1 MGLENGWKP
10 LKPFSSL
17 SLEAGPVSK
26 PPEGAGV
33 WRPGSRKSKLGRMPQ
48 IGEPLHAPGTRR
60 GRDAEVNTPEETTGG
75 INAFLVADVRGYTTF
90 TQERGDEAAARL
102 TARFAGVVREHVEAR
117 DGSVI
122 ELRGDEALAVFRSPR
137 QAIRAAVELQAAL
150 LEATRGAPDLP
161 LPVGIGLDAGEAVPV
176 ESGFRGGAL
185 NLAARLCSEA
195 GPGEILGSQG
205 LVHLAR
211 AVEGVRYLDRG
222 ELHLKGLSDPVRVL
236 AIASEGSDV
245 AEQIR
250 SLLPTRPV
258 RPVYGGRMRF
268 CVLGPLEVDAGGG
281 PIPLGGPKQRAVL
294 AHLIIRANQLV
305 PADTLVDGIWGDEP
319 PERARNV
326 LQTYV
331 SHLRKAV
338 GRDRIQSLGPG
349 YLLRLDHAELDATRF
364 DALMRDAKKT
374 LSADPNIS
382 VDTLDDALA
391 LWRGPALADLADQP
405 SLLAEAARLDELRL
419 EAQEARVE
427 GLMASGAEAR
437 AIGELEA
444 LLGYHPWRERLWGL
458 LMLCLYR
465 DGRQAE
471 ALNAFQRAREIL
483 ADELGID
490 PSPELLR
497 LHERILKQDPG
508 LELRGE
514 PLRGYRL
521 LEKVG
526 DGPAGVVFRA
536 IQPHVERDVAVKVFH
551 ESIATDP
558 EFVRRFDSDVQ
569 AIAALEHPHI
579 APIYDYWREP
589 GRAYI
594 VSRYLRGGSLRA
606 MDERGEQPLER
617 DRVLRVIEQVS
628 LALAFAH
635 RQGIAHGNVSSSNIL
650 FDPEGNAYLGDFLI
664 RGGPAP
670 ETSEDARGLA
680 GLARHLV
687 PNDQSFGELADRA
700 EVGTSAL
707 EADAFAVAART
718 ALEPTAILAPRRA
731 EVRNPYKG
739 LRAFTEADAH
749 DFFGR
754 GALTRRLV
762 TRLSESAPGSR
773 FLAVVGPSGGGKSS
787 VVRAGLVPAIRQ
799 GAFEGHENLF
809 IAEMLPGAHPIDE
822 LEAALLRIAV
832 RPVPRLHDR
841 LDSGSRGLL
850 EVVDLIAP
858 GLADVVLVVDQFE
871 EVFTL
876 TAEERERELFL
887 EALRV
892 ATADPESRLRVIVT
906 LRADFYDRPLVYP
919 RFGELLAER
928 TEAVPPL
935 TPDELEQAIRGPVE
949 RVGVQPEPGLVA
961 EMIADV
967 AHQPGAL
974 PLLQYA
980 LTELFERRDE
990 GRLTLTAYQEVGGIT
1005 GALSTRA
1012 ERIFESTDQ
1021 QGRRA
1026 TKQTFLRLVT
1036 LGEGRQ
1042 DTRRRITRSELDALD
1057 VEREA
1062 IDRVVDTFGRHRL
1075 LTFDREPST
1084 REPTV
1089 EIAHEALLSAWGRLR
1104 AWIDDAREDLRHERG
1119 LARAAAE
1126 WRGSDADQSF
1136 LMRGARLDQLE
1147 TWAATSEL
1155 AIGGPERAYLKAS
1168 IDRRDQEQ
1176 EEEQRRREREAQ
1188 IERRSARRLRG
1199 LVAVFAAA
1207 ALIAG
1212 LLTVVAVNQSDR
1224 AEREARMA
1232 RTRELTAAAVANLEV
1247 DPELS
1252 VLLAIEAVETTRS
1265 SDGSVFPEA
1274 EEALHRAVVA
1284 SRLELEVPGVGGS
1297 LAWSPTGVFV
1307 TEGPENSG
1315 MIDIRDD
1322 ETGESVLS
1330 FHGHDGDVHD
1340 VAFSSDGSRLA
1351 STGDDGKLKV
1361 WDASTG
1367 RLVSTVSG
1375 EGGTWGPSFGADDS
1389 RVAAAW
1395 RPPGIGAPSA
1405 GEVRVFDL
1413 TTRRVVSTVRM
1424 ESPTDTALSPDGN
1437 LLAVAS
1443 DYTSAVLKE
1452 LDGVV
1457 FDLSTGEEA
1466 FRLRAPGCCSTS
1478 SFQDVSWSPDGRY
1491 VAAGSENATRVWDA
1505 GTETLRYTLPGQEGF
1520 VLGVAWSPDSSRLV
1534 TGGSDG
1540 TARVWE
1546 IRGERSRVL
1555 WSLPA
1560 QEESSGIVG
1569 VAFSPDGTRVMAGDS
1584 GISAV
1589 KIWDVGPTG
1598 DAEWAN
1604 FPAPP
1609 RGGDQLEFMP
1619 DGRRLVVASRFAPPS
1634 GARALTVWDL
1644 QTGND
1649 VRTIGPATDHF
1660 WFQSFDVSPDG
1671 SSIALGGGNRPN
1683 GFGGAAAVRAWDA
1696 TTGEELYRI
1705 GHRADVNEVSFS
1717 PEGGYLVTASWDGT
1731 AKIVDRSGR
1740 VIRVFRR
1747 DGSNVYAARFSA
1759 DGSLVAVA
1767 AHAEAEPSRVTI
1779 WDWERDVVVRTIGE
1793 SGGVAF
1799 DPTGPRLA
1807 TVGPEGLVEITDV
1820 VSGLP
1825 VAVLH
1830 GPSGGV
1836 SGDFAFSP
1844 DGSRVAV
1851 PHTDGTVRLF
1861 DAHTGEQQLV
1871 LPGFGCAVS
1880 TVAFSPD
1887 GAKLASAS
1895 QCGGV
1900 RIWALEIADLLEIA
1914 RREVPRTLT
1923 DEECRRYLHMDR
1935 CP

>member
-1 MGLENGWKP
+1 M
-10 LKPFSSL
+10 
-17 SLEAGPVSK
+17 
-26 PPEGAGV
+26 
-33 WRPGSRKSKLGRMPQ
+33 MD
-48 IGEPLHAPGTRR
+48 GT
-60 GRDAEVNTPEETTGG
+60 DAEQSTAPDETAGG
-75 INAFLVADVRGYTTF
+75 IRAFLVADVRGYTAF
-90 TQERGDEAAARL
+90 THERGDEAAARL
-102 TARFAGVVREHVEAR
+102 TARFAGIVREHVEAR

-122 ELRGDEALAVFRSPR
+122 ELRGDEALAVFHSPR
-137 QAIRAAVELQAAL
+137 QAVRAAVELQTGL
-150 LEATRGAPDLP
+150 LRATRAAPDLP

-195 GPGEILGSQG
+195 GPGEILGSQS

-250 SLLPTRPV
+250 SLLPSRPA
-258 RPVYGGRMRF
+258 RPVYGGRMHFR
-268 CVLGPLEVDAGGG
+268 VLGPLEVDAGGG

-294 AHLIIRANQLV
+294 AHLLIRANQLV

-319 PERARNV
+319 PEKVRNV
-326 LQTYV
+326 LQSYV

-338 GRDRIQSLGPG
+338 GRDRIQSLAPG
-349 YLLRLDHAELDATRF
+349 YRLRLDHSELDATRF
-364 DALMRDAKKT
+364 DALMRDAKKA
-374 LSADPNIS
+374 LPVDPNIA
-382 VDTLDDALA
+382 VGTLDDALA

-419 EAQEARVE
+419 EAQEVRVE
-427 GLMASGAEAR
+427 GLVAGGAEAR

-444 LLGYHPWRERLWGL
+444 LLARHPWRERLWGL
-458 LMLCLYR
+458 LMLGLYR
-465 DGRQAE
+465 GGRQAE

-514 PLRGYRL
+514 ALRGYRL
-521 LEKVG
+521 LEKID
-526 DGPAGVVFRA
+526 DGATGVVFRA

-551 ESIATDP
+551 EGIAADP
-558 EFVRRFDSDVQ
+558 EFVRRFDPDAQ

-606 MDERGEQPLER
+606 MEERGEPLER
-617 DRVLRVIEQVS
+617 DRLLRVVEQVS

-635 RQGIAHGNVSSSNIL
+635 RQGVAHGNVGSSNIL
-650 FDPEGNAYLGDFLI
+650 FDAEGNAYLGDFLI
-664 RGGPAP
+664 RGGPP
-670 ETSEDARGLA
+670 PDPSEDVRGLA
-680 GLARHLV
+680 RFARRLL
-687 PNDQSFGELADRA
+687 PNEASFVELAESA
-700 EVGTSAL
+700 ALGTSAP
-707 EADAFAVAART
+707 EAEAFAVAART
-718 ALEPTAILAPRRA
+718 ALEPTAIISPRRA
-731 EVRNPYKG
+731 EERNPYKG

-754 GALTRRLV
+754 RALTRRLV
-762 TRLSESAPGSR
+762 TRLSESGPGSR

-799 GAFEGHENLF
+799 GAFEGQEDPF

-850 EVVDLIAP
+850 EAVDLVAP
-858 GLADVVLVVDQFE
+858 GHADVVLVVDQFE

-876 TAEERERELFL
+876 TAEERERALFL

-949 RVGVQPEPGLVA
+949 RGGVRPEPGLVA

-980 LTELFERRDE
+980 LTELFERRNED
-990 GRLTLTAYQEVGGIT
+990 RLTLTAYQELGGIT
-1005 GALSTRA
+1005 GALSARA
-1012 ERIFESTDQ
+1012 ERIFEATDQ
-1021 QGRRA
+1021 RGRRA

-1042 DTRRRITRSELDALD
+1042 DTRRRVTRSELDAID

-1062 IDRVVDTFGRHRL
+1062 IDIVVDTFGRHRL

-1104 AWIDDAREDLRHERG
+1104 TWIDDAREDLRHERG

-1126 WRGSDADQSF
+1126 WRGSDGDNSF
-1136 LMRGARLDQLE
+1136 LLRGARLEQLE
-1147 TWAATSEL
+1147 IWSATTEL

-1168 IDRRDQEQ
+1168 VDRRDQERA
-1176 EEEQRRREREAQ
+1176 EEERRREREAQ
-1188 IERRSARRLRG
+1188 IERRSTRRLRG

-1212 LLTVVAVNQSDR
+1212 SLTVVATNQSGRAGREADR
-1224 AEREARMA
+1224 AEREARIA
-1232 RTRELTAAAVANLEV
+1232 TARELTAAAVANLEV

-1252 VLLAIEAVETTRS
+1252 VLLATEAVETTRS
-1265 SDGSVFPEA
+1265 LDGTALPEA

-1284 SRLELEVPGVGGS
+1284 SRLELEVPELGGL
-1297 LAWSPTGVFV
+1297 LAWSPKGVFV

-1322 ETGESVLS
+1322 ETGESVLA
-1330 FHGHDGDVHD
+1330 FKAHDGDIND
-1340 VAFSSDGSRLA
+1340 VAFSRDGSLLA
-1351 STGDDGKLKV
+1351 TTSDDGTLKV
-1361 WDASTG
+1361 WNASTG
-1367 RLVSTVSG
+1367 RLVSSVSADG
-1375 EGGTWGPSFGADDS
+1375 SAFGVWGPSFSEEGS
-1389 RVAAAW
+1389 LVAAAW
-1395 RPPGIGAPSA
+1395 SDW
-1405 GEVRVFDL
+1405 GETYGKVRVLDL
-1413 TTRRVVSTVRM
+1413 STERVVSSV
-1424 ESPTDTALSPDGN
+1424 PIVGAIDTAFSPDGKRV
-1437 LLAVAS
+1437 AVAS
-1443 DYTSAVLKE
+1443 WGSEEDNGA
-1452 LDGVV
+1452 V
-1457 FDLSTGEEA
+1457 FDVETGKEVFGLSG
-1466 FRLRAPGCCSTS
+1466 PNCCHPPFSRG
-1478 SFQDVSWSPDGRY
+1478 VSWSPDGRY
-1491 VAAGSENATRVWDA
+1491 IAASSDDNTLVWEADT
-1505 GTETLRYTLPGQEGF
+1505 GRLRYSL
-1520 VLGVAWSPDSSRLV
+1520 LGHTGLALSVAWSPDSSRLV
-1534 TGGSDG
+1534 TGSSDG
-1540 TARVWE
+1540 TAKVWE
-1546 IRGERSRVL
+1546 IAVEGAREL
-1555 WSLPA
+1555 WSLSA
-1560 QEESSGIVG
+1560 QESKSGIVG
-1569 VAFSPDGTRVMAGDS
+1569 VAFSPSGTRVMAGDV

-1589 KIWDVGPTG
+1589 KIWDLGPG
-1598 DAEWAN
+1598 GGAEWAN
-1604 FPAPP
+1604 LPAAGYPVAV
-1609 RGGDQLEFMP
+1609 FMP
-1619 DGRRLVVASRFAPPS
+1619 DGRRLVTRDPNDVA
-1634 GARALTVWDL
+1634 ALTIWDL
-1644 QTGND
+1644 QAGREL
-1649 VRTIGPATDHF
+1649 RTIGPATDHF
-1660 WFQSFDVSPDG
+1660 GFLSFDVSPDG
-1671 SSIALGGGNRPN
+1671 SSIALGGYSRDCPPC
-1683 GFGGAAAVRAWDA
+1683 GGWAARLWDPA
-1696 TTGEELYRI
+1696 TGEELYKI
-1705 GHRADVNEVSFS
+1705 WHRLDVNSVAFS
-1717 PEGGYLVTASWDGT
+1717 PDGEFLVTAGWGGT
-1731 AKIVDRSGR
+1731 AKIIDRSGH
-1740 VIRVFRR
+1740 VIRVLQEEDRGFHLF
-1747 DGSNVYAARFSA
+1747 DARFSP
-1759 DGSLVAVA
+1759 DGLLVATA
-1767 AHAEAEPSRVTI
+1767 GAPEQGRGHVTI
-1779 WDWERDVVVRTIGE
+1779 WDWERGEVVRTIDANA
-1793 SGGVAF
+1793 SSLDF
-1799 DPTGPRLA
+1799 DPSGPRIA
-1807 TVGPEGLVEITDV
+1807 TAGPEGPVEIWNVESGTL
-1820 VSGLP
+1820 VS
-1825 VAVLH
+1825 VLE
-1830 GPSGGV
+1830 GQSGGDPDV
-1836 SGDFAFSP
+1836 AFSP
-1844 DGSRVAV
+1844 DGSRVA
-1851 PHTDGTVRLF
+1851 TASDDRTVRLF
-1861 DAHTGEQQLV
+1861 DPDTGSQQLV
-1871 LPGFGCAVS
+1871 LRGSGCAVNGVS
-1880 TVAFSPD
+1880 FSPD
-1887 GAKLASAS
+1887 GTKLASTSA
-1895 QCGGV
+1895 CDGV
-1900 RIWALEIADLLEIA
+1900 RIWALDIDDLLEIA
-1914 RREVPRTLT
+1914 RREVPRALT
-1923 DEECRRYLHMDR
+1923 DEECRQYLHMDR